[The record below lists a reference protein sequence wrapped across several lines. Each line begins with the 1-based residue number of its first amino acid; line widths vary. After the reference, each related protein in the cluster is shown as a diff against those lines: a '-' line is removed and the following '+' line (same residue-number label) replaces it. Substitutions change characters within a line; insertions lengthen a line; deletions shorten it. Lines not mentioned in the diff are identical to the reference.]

1 MSFDLPIPGESE
13 APRTIRLAAGEA
25 LFVLGTNGAG
35 KSSLMVHFAAS
46 NRGKSR
52 RISAH
57 RQTWMQTDALDMT
70 PASKVQ
76 AEQNIRNTDYDQSS
90 RYRDNYAAQRTSMTI
105 YEIIDSENV
114 RARAIAACFDRDDV
128 ESAREAAK
136 GEAPIA
142 VINDLL
148 KQSNIPISM
157 SIHENERLMASKQG
171 GPQYSAAELSDGE
184 RNALLIAGSVLT
196 APSGTLLII
205 DEPERHLHRSIISPL
220 LSQLF
225 THRSD
230 CAFVISTHDHGL
242 PSAMPG
248 SRVLLLRSCKFVG
261 QGVQSWEADEMPQGD
276 PVDEQLRRDLVGAR
290 RNILFVEGTEN
301 SLDRP
306 LYSLIFPM
314 ASVIP
319 KGSQRNVERAVTGLQ
334 AGESLHWL
342 RAFGIV
348 DGDGR
353 EPEERQASD
362 VTHVYTLPLYS
373 LESIYYHPWIVERIA
388 RKQSDVTGDETC
400 ELATKALSAGV
411 RAVSGE
417 TERLSRNASRKLVRR
432 KVFDQV
438 PDDDELLKGQPVKL
452 ENDAASILAER
463 KQELDDAVCREDWE
477 ALVRK
482 CSVRESGALTAVSK
496 TLGFLTR
503 GDYEKAV
510 RHLLTHDDESL
521 GLVRGLFGNLFEQL
535 N

>member
-1 MSFDLPIPGESE
+1 MSFDLTIPGESD
-13 APRTIRLAAGEA
+13 APRTIRLVAGEA
-25 LFVLGTNGAG
+25 LFVLGANGAG

-76 AEQNIRNTDYDQSS
+76 TEQNIQNTDYDQSS

-114 RARAIAACFDRDDV
+114 RARAIAACFDRNDV
-128 ESAREAAK
+128 EAAREAARR
-136 GEAPIA
+136 EAPIA

-148 KQSNIPISM
+148 KQSNIPISI
-157 SIHENERLMASKQG
+157 SIHKNERLMASKHG

-220 LSQLF
+220 LNQLF

-242 PSAMPG
+242 PLMMSG
-248 SRVLLLRSCKFVG
+248 SRLLLLRSCKFAG
-261 QGVQSWEADEMPQGD
+261 QSVRNWEADELPQGE
-276 PVDEQLRRDLVGAR
+276 PVDEHLRRDLVGAR
-290 RNILFVEGTEN
+290 RDILFVEGTEN

-314 ASVIP
+314 VSVIP
-319 KGSQRNVERAVTGLQ
+319 KGSRRNVELAVAGLR

-348 DGDGR
+348 DGDG
-353 EPEERQASD
+353 EPQEGHAGKTAD
-362 VTHVYTLPLYS
+362 VYTLPLYS
-373 LESIYYHPWIVERIA
+373 VESIYYHPWIVKRIA
-388 RKQSDVTGDETC
+388 RKQAEVTGEDSS
-400 ELATKALSAGV
+400 ELTTKALSA
-411 RAVSGE
+411 AVSAVGGE
-417 TERLSRNASRKLVRR
+417 TERLSRNASKKLIRR
-432 KVFDQV
+432 KVFDQM
-438 PDDDELLKGQPVKL
+438 PDDDELLRGQPL
-452 ENDAASILAER
+452 MLTNDAAGILAER
-463 KQELDDAVCREDWE
+463 KQELDDAVERGDWE

-482 CSVRESGALTAVSK
+482 CSVRESGALNAVSNA
-496 TLGFLTR
+496 LGFLTR

-510 RHLLTHDDESL
+510 RHLLTHDEESL
-521 GLVRGLFGNLFEQL
+521 GFLKGLFGDLCERL
-535 N
+535 S